1 MEKHNMKHI
10 TLTLMAAG
18 ILLSACSEQS
28 SDQPAVASSPLATS
42 AAAQAMTC
50 ESLLSTNFPNTTI
63 SRAETIAAGA
73 YSAPAGGFPG
83 MGADYSNLPAFC
95 QVAGSIHPTS
105 DSDIRFELWLPSE
118 NWNGRFMQTGNGGA
132 AGSIVTSSL
141 ADPLMRGYAVAN
153 TDTGHV
159 AGGADIFGWA
169 VDHPEKVTDFAWRAV
184 HELTLTGKAITSSHY
199 GSDPE
204 KSYFVGCST
213 GGRQGL
219 MEAQRFPDDYDAII
233 AGAPA
238 NNWSPLMAL
247 SIVIQSNLGEGK
259 LALNKLGLLKEAAI
273 TSCDAL
279 DGVEDRIISN
289 PAACNFNPARLQCAG
304 ETTAQCLAA
313 EEVEAAQ
320 TIYKGVVSA
329 SGQVWIPGT
338 GPGSEPLW
346 GAYTSPQFTIGSGFF
361 QDIVLNDANWDPAS
375 FNADEYMPVAMEAG
389 SELIAMDPDIS
400 EFINHG
406 GKLITYHGTTDGLIP
421 FGNTVNYVESM
432 IASLGQQAVNDSV
445 RYYQVPGMDH
455 CAGGEGAHAISWLDA
470 MVSWVEEG
478 SAPGDLVG
486 IHPAPP
492 PGAPGS
498 DNAREFSRP
507 VCHYPAIPTYDG
519 SGDPDMAR
527 SFSCVAP

>member
-1 MEKHNMKHI
+1 MMHI
-10 TLTLMAAG
+10 TFSVIAAG
-18 ILLSACSEQS
+18 IFLSACSDQA
-28 SDQPAVASSPLATS
+28 SDQPAAAPSPVTIS
-42 AAAQAMTC
+42 PAAKSMAC
-50 ESLLSTNFPNTTI
+50 ESLLSASFSNTTI
-63 SRAETIAAGA
+63 SRAQSIAAGT

-83 MGADYSNLPAFC
+83 MGPDYSSLPAFC
-95 QVAGSIHPTS
+95 QVVGSIHPTS

-169 VDHPEKVTDFAWRAV
+169 IDHPEKVTEFAWRAV
-184 HELTLTGKAITSSHY
+184 HELTVTGKAITSSRY
-199 GSDPE
+199 GSEPE

-219 MEAQRFPDDYDAII
+219 MEAQRFPDDYDAIV

-259 LALNKLGLLKEAAI
+259 LGLNKLGLLKEAAI
-273 TSCDAL
+273 ASCDAL
-279 DGVEDRIISN
+279 DGVKDRIISN
-289 PAACNFNPARLQCAG
+289 PAACNFTPASLQCTG
-304 ETTAQCLAA
+304 ITNAQCLAA
-313 EEVEAAQ
+313 EELEAALA
-320 TIYKGVVSA
+320 IYKGVESE

-346 GAYTSPQFTIGSGFF
+346 GAYTSPQFTIGTGFF
-361 QDIVLNDANWDPAS
+361 QDIVLNDANWDS
-375 FNADEYMPVAMEAG
+375 LTFNVDEHMPLAMEAG

-400 EFINHG
+400 DFINQG

-432 IASLGQQAVNDSV
+432 IESLGQQTVNESV

-455 CAGGEGAHAISWLDA
+455 CAGGEGAHAIAWLDA
-470 MVSWVEEG
+470 MESWIEEG
-478 SAPGDLVG
+478 SAPGNLLG

-492 PGAPGS
+492 PGAPGP
-498 DNAREFSRP
+498 DNAQKFTRP
-507 VCHYPAIPTYDG
+507 VCQYPASPVYDG
-519 SGDPDMAR
+519 SGDPDVAS